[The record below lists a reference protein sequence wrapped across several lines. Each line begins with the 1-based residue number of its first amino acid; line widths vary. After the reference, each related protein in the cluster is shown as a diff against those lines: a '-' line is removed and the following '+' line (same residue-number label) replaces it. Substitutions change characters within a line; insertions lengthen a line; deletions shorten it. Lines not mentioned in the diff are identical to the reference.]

1 MRTSILKIII
11 SYIKEKKYS
20 KALIMTLAGL
30 GIGILIFLMALGVI
44 NILISKLSW
53 ENRKNITKIA
63 KKTIKIDTFYHSYG
77 ENNRRWI
84 YSFKENI
91 F

>member
-44 NILISKLSW
+44 NILI
-53 ENRKNITKIA
+53 
-63 KKTIKIDTFYHSYG
+63 
-77 ENNRRWI
+77 
-84 YSFKENI
+84 
-91 F
+91 